1 MSQLFQKLQDKRNRR
16 LVLIVDLVVLVLLI
30 VAVVLAQLEK
40 SGASGED
47 DTDSFYARFINY
59 NGQVYPVK
67 RGLESVL
74 LVGTDNRMENEEPSK
89 VEAFYNDGMADY
101 LLLMVFD
108 HEKKTITSLQ
118 INRDTMCDVPWLSVN
133 GLVGGYVPMQV
144 TYAHSFGSGKQD
156 SSKNT
161 VSAVTGLLFG
171 APVDRYFTF
180 SMDTVPILNDLIG
193 GVTVTLEDDIPALGE
208 EYVKGAT
215 IKLKG
220 EEALRFIRTRSH
232 DRLDA
237 NVTRMGHQRLYVNA
251 FAAQA
256 RGKYENN
263 PDFIVDAFDK
273 VERFLNTDL
282 SVEDVSHLVKDYY
295 EYTVLPMIT
304 ATGHYEQA
312 ENRTAQFF
320 PDEDS
325 LWNCV
330 HSAFCTQ

>member
-1 MSQLFQKLQDKRNRR
+1 MFQKLRTPRTRR
-16 LVLIVDLVVLVLLI
+16 IILIVDLVVLVLLI
-30 VAVVLAQLEK
+30 VAVVFAQLEK
-40 SGASGED
+40 SGASGMD

-59 NGQVYPVK
+59 QGQVYPVK

-74 LVGTDNRMENEEPSK
+74 LVGTDNRLEDEEPPK
-89 VEAFYNDGMADY
+89 VEAFYNDGMADF

-108 HEKKTITSLQ
+108 HNKKTVTPFQ
-118 INRDTMCDVPWLSVN
+118 INRDTVCDVPWLSVN
-133 GLVGGYVPMQV
+133 GLVGGYVPLQI

-161 VSAVTGLLFG
+161 VSAVNNLLFG

-220 EEALRFIRTRSH
+220 EEALAFIRTRVH

-237 NVTRMGHQRLYVNA
+237 NVTRMSHQRLYMDA
-251 FAAQA
+251 FSAQA
-256 RGKYENN
+256 KTKIANN
-263 PDFIVDAFDK
+263 PEFVVDAFEK

-282 SVEDVSHLVKDYY
+282 SVEDVSHLVDDYY
-295 EYTVLPMIT
+295 DYTVLPMIT

-312 ENRTAQFF
+312 EDKTAQFF
-320 PDEDS
+320 PDEAS

-330 HSAFCTQ
+330 HSAFCVE

>member
-1 MSQLFQKLQDKRNRR
+1 MLKNPRTKR
-16 LVLIVDLVVLVLLI
+16 IVLVVDVVLLI
-30 VAVVLAQLEK
+30 LLVAAVAFSQLEK
-40 SGASGED
+40 SNVTGED

-59 NGQVYPVK
+59 KGEVYPVK

-74 LVGTDNRMENEEPSK
+74 LIGTDNRMENEKPSE
-89 VEAFYNDGMADY
+89 VEAFYNDSMADY
-101 LLLMVFD
+101 LLLLIFD
-108 HEKKTITSLQ
+108 HNRKTVTPLQ
-118 INRDTMCDVPWLSVN
+118 INRDTYCDVPWLSVN
-133 GLVGGYVPMQV
+133 GLVGGYQPLQI
-144 TYAHSFGSGKQD
+144 TYAHCFGSGKQD

-161 VSAVTGLLFG
+161 VNAVSGLLFG

-180 SMDTVPILNDLIG
+180 SMDTVPIVNDLVG

-220 EEALRFIRTRSH
+220 QDALRFVRTRPH

-256 RGKYENN
+256 KKKVDRDPE
-263 PDFIVDAFDK
+263 FVIDAFEK

-282 SVEDVSHLVKDYY
+282 SAEMVSHMVKDYY
-295 EYTVLPMIT
+295 DYTVLPMIT
-304 ATGHYEQA
+304 ATGHYERSSIGTA
-312 ENRTAQFF
+312 EFHA
-320 PDEDS
+320 DEDS
-325 LWNCV
+325 LWSCV
-330 HSAFCTQ
+330 HSAFCA

>member
-1 MSQLFQKLQDKRNRR
+1 MLKNPRTKRI
-16 LVLIVDLVVLVLLI
+16 VLIVDLVVLVILVLA
-30 VAVVLAQLEK
+30 VAFAQLEK
-40 SGASGED
+40 SNVTGED

-59 NGQVYPVK
+59 KGEVYPVK

-74 LVGTDNRMENEEPSK
+74 LIGTDNMMENEKPSK

-101 LLLMVFD
+101 LLLLVFD
-108 HEKKTITSLQ
+108 HNKKTVTPLQ
-118 INRDTMCDVPWLSVN
+118 INRDTLCDVPWLSVN
-133 GLVGGYVPMQV
+133 GLVGRYQELQI

-161 VSAVTGLLFG
+161 VNAVSGLLFG

-180 SMDTVPILNDLIG
+180 SMDTVPIVNDLVG

-208 EYVKGAT
+208 KYLKGAT

-220 EEALRFIRTRSH
+220 KEALAFVRTRVH
-232 DRLDA
+232 NRLDA
-237 NVTRMGHQRLYVNA
+237 NVTRMSHQRLYMNA

-256 RGKYENN
+256 KTKIEAN
-263 PDFIVDAFDK
+263 PEFVVDAFEK

-282 SVEDVSHLVKDYY
+282 SVEMVSHLVDNYY
-295 EYTVLPMIT
+295 EYSVLPMIT
-304 ATGHYEQA
+304 ATGSYTQA
-312 ENRTAQFF
+312 ENRTAQFHA
-320 PDEDS
+320 DEDS

-330 HSAFCTQ
+330 HTAFCA

>member
-1 MSQLFQKLQDKRNRR
+1 MLKNPRTKRI
-16 LVLIVDLVVLVLLI
+16 VLIVDLVVLVLLI
-30 VAVVLAQLEK
+30 VAVVFSQLEK
-40 SGASGED
+40 SNASGED

-59 NGQVYPVK
+59 KGEVYPVK
-67 RGLESVL
+67 RGLVSVL
-74 LVGTDNRMENEEPSK
+74 LIGTDNRMEDEEPGK

-101 LLLMVFD
+101 LLLLVFD
-108 HEKKTITSLQ
+108 HTKKTVTPLQ
-118 INRDTMCDVPWLSVN
+118 INRDTLCDVPWLSVN
-133 GLVGGYVPMQV
+133 GLVGGYVPLQI

-161 VSAVTGLLFG
+161 VSAVSGLLFG

-180 SMDTVPILNDLIG
+180 SMDTVPIVNDLVG

-208 EYVKGAT
+208 KYVKGAT

-220 EEALRFIRTRSH
+220 EEALRFVRTRVH

-237 NVTRMGHQRLYVNA
+237 NVTRMSHQRLYMNA

-256 RGKYENN
+256 KTKIEKN
-263 PDFIVDAFDK
+263 PEFVVDAFDK

-282 SVEDVSHLVKDYY
+282 SAEMVSHLVDDYY
-295 EYTVLPMIT
+295 DYSVLPMIT
-304 ATGHYEQA
+304 ATGTYTQA
-312 ENRTAQFF
+312 EDHTAQFH

-330 HSAFCTQ
+330 HTAFCA